1 MGSEASGEPTRPET
15 AATEWGPKV
24 KKAAQLLLAQRGLS
38 PGAKGW
44 ELKKALGR
52 DYKAVLD
59 ALNVELEALGLHIK
73 SVASGDSSNPDE
85 ARYYAVFKD
94 PPPAGVSLGMRI
106 DDIAMLAA
114 SLAYLKARGGRCGR
128 MELEAML
135 REKFPRWKILMGLR
149 RFERMGYLA
158 EEQGPYSFGW
168 RTMVEVNLASLSALI
183 AALPTGA
190 QGTGQA

>member
-1 MGSEASGEPTRPET
+1 MGGEASAEQAKPAT
-15 AATEWGPKV
+15 APAEWGPKV

-44 ELKKALGR
+44 ELKKALGK
-52 DYKAVLD
+52 DYKAILD
-59 ALNVELEALGLHIK
+59 ALNVELEALGLQIR
-73 SVASGDSSNPDE
+73 SVPTGDASSPDE
-85 ARYYAVFKD
+85 ARYFAVFKD

-128 MELEAML
+128 AELEAML

-158 EEQGPYSFGW
+158 EEQGTYTFGW
-168 RTMVEVNLASLSALI
+168 RTMAEVNLASLSALI
-183 AALPTGA
+183 AALPQGA
-190 QGTGQA
+190 QGAGQA